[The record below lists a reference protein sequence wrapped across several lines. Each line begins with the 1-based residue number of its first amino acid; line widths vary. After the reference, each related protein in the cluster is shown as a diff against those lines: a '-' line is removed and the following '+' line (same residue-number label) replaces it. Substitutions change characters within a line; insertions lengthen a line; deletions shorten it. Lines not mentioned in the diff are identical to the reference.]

1 MTTGAAADEESGRAF
16 ALLVERAIGELAPDS
31 KLLLLLYYEQGLTLD
46 EMVKVVGGSKATLS
60 RRLSALRGAL
70 RDAIDA
76 NARKELRIDAEA
88 LRERLD
94 FARLEFDLAA
104 ALGGGRMEGKS
115 DGVV

>member
-1 MTTGAAADEESGRAF
+1 M
-16 ALLVERAIGELAPDS
+16 
-31 KLLLLLYYEQGLTLD
+31 LLYYEQGLTLD
-46 EMVKVVGGSKATLS
+46 EMANVVGGSKATLS
-60 RRLSALRGAL
+60 RRLSGLRGAL

-76 NARKELRIDAEA
+76 TARRELRVDADA

-104 ALGGGRMEGKS
+104 ALGGGRMEGKG